1 MPGNVIT
8 IWDVA
13 TGVRLASTRE
23 AGKTGPDVVSIA
35 FSPDGTRLV
44 SVSSDGEVWLWDA
57 KTGKEL
63 IPLRESSGP
72 YVFRK
77 VTVIGEGI
85 DEAYRLPPPEFR
97 TSPWKEIA
105 IFFSPDGRKITMNTV
120 VQDTKGTA
128 VLVETW
134 DGSPLKK

>member
-1 MPGNVIT
+1 M
-8 IWDVA
+8 D
-13 TGVRLASTRE
+13 
-23 AGKTGPDVVSIA
+23 IA

-72 YVFRK
+72 YAIQK

-97 TSPWKEIA
+97 TASWKETA
-105 IFFSPDGRKITMNTV
+105 ISFSPDGRKITMNTV
-120 VQDTKGTA
+120 VQDMTGTS
-128 VLVETW
+128 VVIETW
-134 DGSPLKK
+134 DGSPRQK